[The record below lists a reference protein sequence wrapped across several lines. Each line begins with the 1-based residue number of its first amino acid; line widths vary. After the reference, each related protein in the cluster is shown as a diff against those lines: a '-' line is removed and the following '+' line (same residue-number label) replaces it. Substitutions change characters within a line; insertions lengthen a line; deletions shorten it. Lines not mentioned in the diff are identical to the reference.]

1 MRELILILLCVV
13 SSISLAATQDT
24 DDKHLR
30 DSIFLIYQSMPVDT
44 ARTQFL
50 KDVFVH
56 NIDKDWSAELLDSAL
71 TSAINMKD
79 VESELALRYEYF
91 RYYTFR
97 LDGENMDKALVLLK
111 EVCYRCK
118 IYDNYF
124 SALHY
129 MLQLKGSR
137 GDTESAILESQKM
150 REEAIRLKDSRGVFL
165 SYVTEGKAYVFA
177 RNYEKAIECYKKA
190 TELTPLST
198 EDELMVHQYL
208 TSAYY
213 LFNKHPEMIAELE
226 TQRRII
232 DGIIKEQP
240 AMLDSYRSKILEIE
254 LMYCKIYLAVE
265 DAPNLKKHLD
275 EAAKFYND
283 DSFLSTVIAYNFSWA
298 GYYYITKDWDKCFP
312 QFELTLSAFKGTQP
326 MYEMDIRRI
335 MGDAYVDA
343 GRYKEAAE
351 TYRVAVL
358 KCDSIN
364 KATLR
369 MNEETVQANYRIQ
382 KALLE
387 KEIGAKRFWQIAVGG
402 ASLFVIL
409 LVWGVLRVSRIY
421 RELAKSERE
430 MRESYAVV
438 KAADKMKEVFLHNI
452 TNEIRGPLNSVV
464 TLSDYLC
471 QRNDLTMEQQQE
483 YATIIRQNSEQL
495 INLIFN
501 ILDLSRLES
510 GMMKFNVQEYD
521 MVQLCKDAKMRVE
534 LEEGN
539 SVQLDFLTD
548 LNTLLVQVDTAR
560 FLKLLSS
567 VLMPLKRNK
576 EQYTIEYTLFYNSVD
591 ELKIVVTNSP
601 LLMDADN
608 EREREIQ
615 HAINRL
621 YLETFQGGYQL
632 CEEDGKQLIIICL
645 LYTSDAADE

>member
-1 MRELILILLCVV
+1 MRKLILILLCVV

-97 LDGENMDKALVLLK
+97 LDGENMDKALALLK

-632 CEEDGKQLIIICL
+632 CKEDGKQLIIIT
-645 LYTSDAADE
+645 YPIK

>member
-97 LDGENMDKALVLLK
+97 LDGENMDKALALLK

-177 RNYEKAIECYKKA
+177 RNYEKAIEYYKKA
-190 TELTPLST
+190 AELTSLST

-369 MNEETVQANYRIQ
+369 MNEETVQTNYRIQ

-430 MRESYAVV
+430 MCESYAVV

-632 CEEDGKQLIIICL
+632 CEEDGKQLIIIT
-645 LYTSDAADE
+645 YPIK

>member
-79 VESELALRYEYF
+79 MESELALRYEYF

-97 LDGENMDKALVLLK
+97 LDGENMDKALALLK

-190 TELTPLST
+190 AELTSLST

-213 LFNKHPEMIAELE
+213 LFNKHLEMIAELE

-539 SVQLDFLTD
+539 FVQLDFLTD

-608 EREREIQ
+608 ERECEIQ

-632 CEEDGKQLIIICL
+632 CEEDGKQLIIIT
-645 LYTSDAADE
+645 YPIK

>member
-79 VESELALRYEYF
+79 MESELALRYEYF

-97 LDGENMDKALVLLK
+97 LDGENMDKALALLK

-213 LFNKHPEMIAELE
+213 LFNKHLEMIAELE

-539 SVQLDFLTD
+539 FVQLDFLTD

-591 ELKIVVTNSP
+591 ELKIVDTNSP

-608 EREREIQ
+608 ERECEIQ

-632 CEEDGKQLIIICL
+632 CEEDGKQLIIIT
-645 LYTSDAADE
+645 YPIK

>member
-97 LDGENMDKALVLLK
+97 LDGENMDKALALLK

-548 LNTLLVQVDTAR
+548 LNTLLVQVDTAC

-632 CEEDGKQLIIICL
+632 CEEDGKQLIIIT
-645 LYTSDAADE
+645 YPIK

>member
-438 KAADKMKEVFLHNI
+438 KAVDKMKEVFLHNI

-632 CEEDGKQLIIICL
+632 CEEDGKQLIIIT
-645 LYTSDAADE
+645 YPIK

>member
-1 MRELILILLCVV
+1 MKKLILLLLCAV
-13 SSISLAATQDT
+13 SSFSLAATQASDGSN
-24 DDKHLR
+24 LR
-30 DSIFLIYQSMPVDT
+30 DSIFRIYRSMPADT

-50 KDVFVH
+50 KDLFVR

-71 TSAINMKD
+71 ASAISMKD

-97 LDGENMDKALVLLK
+97 LDGENMDKALALLK
-111 EVCYRCK
+111 EVCYRSK

-150 REEAIRLKDSRGVFL
+150 REEAIRLKDSRGIFL

-190 TELTPLST
+190 AELTSLST

-226 TQRRII
+226 AQRRII
-232 DGIIKEQP
+232 DGIIKEQH

-275 EAAKFYND
+275 EAAKFYTD
-283 DSFLSTVIAYNFSWA
+283 DSFSSTVIAYNFSWA

-335 MGDAYVDA
+335 MGDAYADA

-409 LVWGVLRVSRIY
+409 LVGGVLRVSRIY

-438 KAADKMKEVFLHNI
+438 QAADKMKEVFLHNI
-452 TNEIRGPLNSVV
+452 TNEISVPLHSVV
-464 TLSDYLC
+464 TLSDSLC
-471 QRNDLTMEQQQE
+471 QRNDLTMEEQQE
-483 YATIIRQNSEQL
+483 YSAVIRRNAEKL
-495 INLIFN
+495 IDLIFN

-521 MVQLCKDAKMRVE
+521 MVQLCTDARMQAE
-534 LEEGN
+534 LQEGI
-539 SVQLDFLTD
+539 SVQVDFLTD
-548 LNTLLVQVDTAR
+548 LHTQLVQVDTVR
-560 FLKLLSS
+560 FMKLLSS
-567 VLMPLKRNK
+567 VLMSPKGRR
-576 EQYTIEYTLFYNSVD
+576 EPYAVQYMLDYKSID
-591 ELKIVVTNSP
+591 ELRIVVTNSP
-601 LLMDADN
+601 LLMDAEN

-621 YLETFQGGYQL
+621 YLEAFQGSYQL
-632 CEEDGKQLIIICL
+632 CEEDGKQLIIIT
-645 LYTSDAADE
+645 YPIKSFS

>member
-13 SSISLAATQDT
+13 SSICLAATQDT

-576 EQYTIEYTLFYNSVD
+576 RAVYNRIYSV
-591 ELKIVVTNSP
+591 L
-601 LLMDADN
+601 
-608 EREREIQ
+608 
-615 HAINRL
+615 
-621 YLETFQGGYQL
+621 
-632 CEEDGKQLIIICL
+632 
-645 LYTSDAADE
+645 

>member
-312 QFELTLSAFKGTQP
+312 QFELTLSAFKGTQL

-632 CEEDGKQLIIICL
+632 CEEDGKQLIIII
-645 LYTSDAADE
+645 YPIK

>member
-254 LMYCKIYLAVE
+254 LMYCKIYLSVE

-632 CEEDGKQLIIICL
+632 CEEDGKQLIIIT
-645 LYTSDAADE
+645 YPIK

>member
-97 LDGENMDKALVLLK
+97 LDGENMDKALALLK

-190 TELTPLST
+190 AELTSLST

-632 CEEDGKQLIIICL
+632 CEEDGKQLIIIT
-645 LYTSDAADE
+645 YPIK

>member
-79 VESELALRYEYF
+79 MESELALRYEYF

-97 LDGENMDKALVLLK
+97 LDGENMDKALALLK

-632 CEEDGKQLIIICL
+632 CEEDGKQLIIIT
-645 LYTSDAADE
+645 YPIK

>member
-1 MRELILILLCVV
+1 
-13 SSISLAATQDT
+13 
-24 DDKHLR
+24 
-30 DSIFLIYQSMPVDT
+30 MPVDT

-632 CEEDGKQLIIICL
+632 CEEDGKQLIIIT
-645 LYTSDAADE
+645 YPIK

>member
-177 RNYEKAIECYKKA
+177 RNYEKAIEYYKKA
-190 TELTPLST
+190 AELTSLST

-632 CEEDGKQLIIICL
+632 CEEDGKQLIIIT
-645 LYTSDAADE
+645 YPIK

>member
-150 REEAIRLKDSRGVFL
+150 REEAIRLKDSRGIFL

-576 EQYTIEYTLFYNSVD
+576 RAVYNRIYSV
-591 ELKIVVTNSP
+591 L
-601 LLMDADN
+601 
-608 EREREIQ
+608 
-615 HAINRL
+615 
-621 YLETFQGGYQL
+621 
-632 CEEDGKQLIIICL
+632 
-645 LYTSDAADE
+645 

>member
-79 VESELALRYEYF
+79 MESELALRYEYF

-97 LDGENMDKALVLLK
+97 LDGENMDKALALLK

-213 LFNKHPEMIAELE
+213 LFNKHLEMIAELE

-539 SVQLDFLTD
+539 FVQLDFLTD

-608 EREREIQ
+608 ERECEIQ

-632 CEEDGKQLIIICL
+632 CEEDGKQLIIIT
-645 LYTSDAADE
+645 YPIK

>member
-567 VLMPLKRNK
+567 VLMSLKRNK

-632 CEEDGKQLIIICL
+632 CEEDGKQLIIIT
-645 LYTSDAADE
+645 YPIK

>member
-1 MRELILILLCVV
+1 MKKLVFILLCVV
-13 SSISLAATQDT
+13 SSMSFAATQDT

-30 DSIFLIYQSMPVDT
+30 DSIFQIYQSMPVDT

-50 KDVFVH
+50 KDVFVR

-71 TSAINMKD
+71 TSAISMKD
-79 VESELALRYEYF
+79 VKSELALRYEYF

-97 LDGENMDKALVLLK
+97 LDGENMDKALALLK

-118 IYDNYF
+118 LYDNYF

-129 MLQLKGSR
+129 MIQLKGSR

-190 TELTPLST
+190 VELTSLST

-213 LFNKHPEMIAELE
+213 LFNKYPEMIAELE
-226 TQRRII
+226 AQRRII

-240 AMLDSYRSKILEIE
+240 AMLDSYRGKILEIE

-298 GYYYITKDWDKCFP
+298 GYYYITKDWGKCFP
-312 QFELTLSAFKGTQP
+312 QFELTLAAFKGTQP

-421 RELAKSERE
+421 RELAKSEHE

-567 VLMPLKRNK
+567 VLMPPKRSK
-576 EQYTIEYTLFYNSVD
+576 EQYTIEYTLFYNGVD

-601 LLMDADN
+601 LLMDAEN

-632 CEEDGKQLIIICL
+632 CEEDGKQLIIIT
-645 LYTSDAADE
+645 YPIK

>member
-275 EAAKFYND
+275 EAAMFYND

-632 CEEDGKQLIIICL
+632 CEEDGKQLIIIT
-645 LYTSDAADE
+645 YPIK

>member
-1 MRELILILLCVV
+1 MKKLILLLLCAV
-13 SSISLAATQDT
+13 SSFSLAATQDS
-24 DDKHLR
+24 DGSNLR
-30 DSIFLIYQSMPVDT
+30 DSIFRIYRSMPADT

-50 KDVFVH
+50 KDIFVH

-71 TSAINMKD
+71 ASAISMKD

-97 LDGENMDKALVLLK
+97 LDGENMDKALALLK
-111 EVCYRCK
+111 EVCYRSK

-150 REEAIRLKDSRGVFL
+150 REEAIRLKDSRGIFL
-165 SYVTEGKAYVFA
+165 SYVTEGKAY
-177 RNYEKAIECYKKA
+177 
-190 TELTPLST
+190 LTSLST

-226 TQRRII
+226 AQRRII
-232 DGIIKEQP
+232 DGIIKEQH

-275 EAAKFYND
+275 EAAKFYTD
-283 DSFLSTVIAYNFSWA
+283 DSFSSTVIAYNFSWA

-335 MGDAYVDA
+335 MGDAYADA

-402 ASLFVIL
+402 VSLFVIL
-409 LVWGVLRVSRIY
+409 LVGGVLRVSRIY

-438 KAADKMKEVFLHNI
+438 QAADKMKEVFLHNI
-452 TNEIRGPLNSVV
+452 TNEISVPLHSVV
-464 TLSDYLC
+464 TLSDSLC
-471 QRNDLTMEQQQE
+471 QRNDLSMEEQQE
-483 YATIIRQNSEQL
+483 YSAVIRRNAEKL
-495 INLIFN
+495 IDLIFN

-521 MVQLCKDAKMRVE
+521 MVQLCTDARMQAE
-534 LEEGN
+534 LQEGI
-539 SVQLDFLTD
+539 SVQVDFLTD
-548 LNTLLVQVDTAR
+548 LHTQLVQVDTVR
-560 FLKLLSS
+560 FMKLLSS
-567 VLMPLKRNK
+567 VLMSPKGRR
-576 EQYTIEYTLFYNSVD
+576 EPYAVQYMLDYKSID
-591 ELKIVVTNSP
+591 ELRIVVTNSP
-601 LLMDADN
+601 LLMDAEN

-621 YLETFQGGYQL
+621 YLEAFQGSYQL
-632 CEEDGKQLIIICL
+632 CEEDGKQLIIIT
-645 LYTSDAADE
+645 YPIKSFS

>member
-1 MRELILILLCVV
+1 
-13 SSISLAATQDT
+13 
-24 DDKHLR
+24 
-30 DSIFLIYQSMPVDT
+30 
-44 ARTQFL
+44 
-50 KDVFVH
+50 
-56 NIDKDWSAELLDSAL
+56 
-71 TSAINMKD
+71 
-79 VESELALRYEYF
+79 
-91 RYYTFR
+91 
-97 LDGENMDKALVLLK
+97 
-111 EVCYRCK
+111 
-118 IYDNYF
+118 
-124 SALHY
+124 
-129 MLQLKGSR
+129 
-137 GDTESAILESQKM
+137 
-150 REEAIRLKDSRGVFL
+150 
-165 SYVTEGKAYVFA
+165 
-177 RNYEKAIECYKKA
+177 
-190 TELTPLST
+190 
-198 EDELMVHQYL
+198 MVHQYL

-312 QFELTLSAFKGTQP
+312 RFELTLSAFKGTQP

-632 CEEDGKQLIIICL
+632 CEEDGKQLIIIT
-645 LYTSDAADE
+645 YPIK

>member
-1 MRELILILLCVV
+1 MKKLILLLLCAV
-13 SSISLAATQDT
+13 SSFSLAATQASDGSN
-24 DDKHLR
+24 LR
-30 DSIFLIYQSMPVDT
+30 DSIFRIYRSMPADT

-50 KDVFVH
+50 KDIFVH

-71 TSAINMKD
+71 ASAISMKD

-97 LDGENMDKALVLLK
+97 LDGENMDKALALL
-111 EVCYRCK
+111 
-118 IYDNYF
+118 
-124 SALHY
+124 
-129 MLQLKGSR
+129 
-137 GDTESAILESQKM
+137 
-150 REEAIRLKDSRGVFL
+150 
-165 SYVTEGKAYVFA
+165 TEGKAYVFA
-177 RNYEKAIECYKKA
+177 RNYEKAIEYYKKA
-190 TELTPLST
+190 AELTSLST

-226 TQRRII
+226 AQRRII

-275 EAAKFYND
+275 EAAKFYTD
-283 DSFLSTVIAYNFSWA
+283 DSFSSTVIAYNFSWA

-335 MGDAYVDA
+335 MGDAYADA

-382 KALLE
+382 RALLE

-409 LVWGVLRVSRIY
+409 LVGGVLRVSRIY

-438 KAADKMKEVFLHNI
+438 QAADKMKEVFLHNI
-452 TNEIRGPLNSVV
+452 TNEISVPLHSVV
-464 TLSDYLC
+464 TLSDSLC
-471 QRNDLTMEQQQE
+471 QRNDLTMEEQQE
-483 YATIIRQNSEQL
+483 YSAVIRRNAEKL
-495 INLIFN
+495 IDLIFN

-521 MVQLCKDAKMRVE
+521 MVQLCTDARMQAE
-534 LEEGN
+534 LQEGI
-539 SVQLDFLTD
+539 SVQVDFLTD
-548 LNTLLVQVDTAR
+548 LHTQLVQVDTVR
-560 FLKLLSS
+560 FMKLLSS
-567 VLMPLKRNK
+567 VLMSPKGRR
-576 EQYTIEYTLFYNSVD
+576 EPYAVQYMLDYKSID
-591 ELKIVVTNSP
+591 ELRIVVTNSP
-601 LLMDADN
+601 LLMDAEN

-621 YLETFQGGYQL
+621 YLEAFQGSYQL
-632 CEEDGKQLIIICL
+632 CEEDGKQLIIIT
-645 LYTSDAADE
+645 YPIKSFS

>member
-79 VESELALRYEYF
+79 MESELALRYEYF

-97 LDGENMDKALVLLK
+97 LDGENMDKALALLK

-226 TQRRII
+226 AQRRII

-539 SVQLDFLTD
+539 FVQLDFLTD

-608 EREREIQ
+608 ERECEIQ

-632 CEEDGKQLIIICL
+632 CEEDGKQLIIIT
-645 LYTSDAADE
+645 YPIK

>member
-1 MRELILILLCVV
+1 MKKLVFILLCVV
-13 SSISLAATQDT
+13 SSMSFAATQDT

-30 DSIFLIYQSMPVDT
+30 DSIFQIYQSMPVDT

-50 KDVFVH
+50 KDVFVR

-71 TSAINMKD
+71 TSAISMKD
-79 VESELALRYEYF
+79 VKSELALRYEYF

-97 LDGENMDKALVLLK
+97 LDGENMDKALALLK

-118 IYDNYF
+118 LYDNYF

-129 MLQLKGSR
+129 MIQLKGSR

-190 TELTPLST
+190 VELTSLST

-213 LFNKHPEMIAELE
+213 LFNKYPEMIAEWE

-240 AMLDSYRSKILEIE
+240 AMLDSYRGKILEIE

-298 GYYYITKDWDKCFP
+298 GYYYITKDWGKCFP

-421 RELAKSERE
+421 RELAKSEHE

-548 LNTLLVQVDTAR
+548 LNTLLVQVDTTR

-567 VLMPLKRNK
+567 VLMPPKRSK
-576 EQYTIEYTLFYNSVD
+576 EQYTIEYTLFYNGVD

-601 LLMDADN
+601 LLMDAEN

-632 CEEDGKQLIIICL
+632 CEEDGKQLIIIT
-645 LYTSDAADE
+645 YPIK